1 MLECDRTGIEPPEW
15 KLEEAT
21 GRGRHANALMS
32 GLMGSKSVV
41 APNIKHCCEGEM
53 RYKQEKTGQ
62 KNVEK
67 KSRQENKNGQ
77 WRIMTTDQP
86 LVRGGEVGI
95 APKVVITEQLPH
107 HDS

>member
-1 MLECDRTGIEPPEW
+1 
-15 KLEEAT
+15 
-21 GRGRHANALMS
+21 
-32 GLMGSKSVV
+32 
-41 APNIKHCCEGEM
+41 M

-62 KNVEK
+62 NMEK

-107 HDS
+107 HELPCMSASKCLTTNAETDNDPGGSMENIDHK